1 MMRRIA
7 VPATVAVLLTLSG
20 ASVAGQDD
28 DDARARAVLQDENG
42 ERVGVVRWTDAD
54 DAVRVEA
61 SVEGLPPGFHGFHV
75 HAVGECVPPFTS
87 AGGHLN
93 PDEAGHPE
101 HTGDMPVLLVNS
113 DGTGEGSF
121 VTDRYTLDDIM
132 GRALIIHAAPDNY
145 GNIPDRYF
153 ALAPTPAPGETPAP
167 GTNGG
172 TASPGADAAAAT
184 PGLAEAGP
192 GGEYVSGPDEAT
204 LATGDAGARIACGV
218 IESRDGDQES

>member
-1 MMRRIA
+1 MMRRTTALTIA
-7 VPATVAVLLTLSG
+7 AALLALTAGSAV
-20 ASVAGQDD
+20 GQDED
-28 DDARARAVLQDENG
+28 GARALAELQDENG
-42 ERVGVVRWTDAD
+42 DRVGVVRWTDAG

-101 HTGDMPVLLVNS
+101 HVGDMPVLLVNS

-121 VTDRYTLDDIM
+121 VTDRYTLGDII
-132 GRALIIHAAPDNY
+132 GAALIIHAAPDNY

-153 ALAPTPAPGETPAP
+153 TLAPTPAPGETPVP
-167 GTNGG
+167 GTNGANDSPAAGAAPSPG
-172 TASPGADAAAAT
+172 TAEASPEGA
-184 PGLAEAGP
+184 
-192 GGEYVSGPDEAT
+192 YVSGPDEAT
-204 LATGDAGARIACGV
+204 LSTGDAGPRIACGV
-218 IESRDGDQES
+218 IESRDGEPGS